1 MASFVAAF
9 IFILLAEMGD
19 KTQLLSMAF
28 ASRYRPE
35 KVLLGVF
42 LATILNHGLAVIF
55 GRFLVT
61 IIPLDI
67 ISFIASLSFVFFGIW
82 TIKGDS
88 LDDKNKP
95 AGKFGPVLTVAIAF
109 FFAEMGDKTQLATI
123 ALAVKYQSAL
133 NVLIG
138 TTLGMLV
145 SDSIGI
151 IVGVVLRRHI
161 PEKAIKWLSACLFI
175 LFGLIGMYNILVAR
189 LG

>member
-1 MASFVAAF
+1 MAEFFTAF

-28 ASRYRPE
+28 ASRYSAQ

-42 LATILNHGLAVIF
+42 LATVINHALAVVF
-55 GRFLVT
+55 GRFLVQVV
-61 IIPLDI
+61 PLDI

-82 TIKGDS
+82 TLKGDQ
-88 LDDKNKP
+88 LKDEDKA
-95 AGKFGPVLTVAIAF
+95 AGNFGPVVTVAIAF
-109 FFAEMGDKTQLATI
+109 FLAEMGDKTQLATI
-123 ALAVKYQSAL
+123 ALAVKYKGIL

-145 SDSIGI
+145 ADGIGI

-161 PEKAIKWLSACLFI
+161 PEKAIKWFSACLFI
-175 LFGLIGMYNILVAR
+175 LFGLMGMYNILVK
-189 LG
+189 